1 MSGRDG
7 RLEEEEDGVEKGGK
21 EWAALEEA
29 KEEQGEKEATRRSE
43 GLERET
49 ERGRERE
56 TERGRERER
65 ERERGREREGARD

>member
-29 KEEQGEKEATRRSE
+29 REEQGEKEATRGSE
-43 GLERET
+43 G
-49 ERGRERE
+49 
-56 TERGRERER
+56 
-65 ERERGREREGARD
+65 